1 MYRYLIFLIIT
12 TIVSHSVLSQ
22 IQTESPYSKL
32 GFGLMENEGNIVNS
46 GMGGSSVTLYKRN
59 ALNISNP
66 AAISSIDTLSFVMEF
81 GIKSNF
87 SHLSATGL
95 SKNSFSSNLNYFAFG
110 FRGSKRWSASL
121 GLMPISSRGYEIV
134 DRKTIAGVGNEEK
147 YYIGSGGIN
156 KLYLINSFDIFKDF
170 SVGVS
175 AEYLFGKLEETNTLM
190 FPELMSASHL
200 QEGLKQQISDFN
212 VSFGLHYRLD
222 KTEQERYDFGLS
234 FTPKSKIK
242 GKETYLKGIT
252 NGENIWSA
260 DDNVFSD
267 TMIFYNDKTVQIEKP
282 MSFTVGL
289 GKTSLNEYSASI
301 DYTFANWLS
310 TNFENTK
317 NSHRLALGYSFIPQ
331 WNSAVSYAKR
341 STYRFGAFLESTNIS
356 ISDTEILNFGI
367 AAGVGLPI
375 RRGLYNVDIDLQL
388 GQMGTNKNDQ
398 IKDHYIRLNL
408 KLRFSEM
415 WFYKPKYD

>member
-1 MYRYLIFLIIT
+1 MYRYLILLIIT
-12 TIVSHSVLSQ
+12 TIISQSVLSQ
-22 IQTESPYSKL
+22 IQTESPYSML

-46 GMGGSSVTLYKRN
+46 GMGGSAITMYKRN

-81 GIKSNF
+81 GLKTNYSN
-87 SHLSATGL
+87 LSATGM
-95 SKNSFSSNLNYFAFG
+95 SKHSFSSNLNYFAFG
-110 FRGSKRWSASL
+110 FRGSKRWSSSF
-121 GLMPISSRGYEIV
+121 GLMPISSRGYKIV
-134 DRKTIAGVGNEEK
+134 DREIVEGVGDVEK

-156 KLYLINSFDIFKDF
+156 KLHLINSFDIFKDF
-170 SVGVS
+170 SAGISV
-175 AEYLFGKLEETNTLM
+175 EYLFGKLEETNTLM
-190 FPELMSASHL
+190 FPNLSSAHYT

-234 FTPKSKIK
+234 FIPKSKIK
-242 GKETYLKGIT
+242 GKETFLKGIT
-252 NGENIWSA
+252 RGENLWSI
-260 DDNVFSD
+260 DDNIFSD
-267 TMIFYNDKTVQIEKP
+267 TMIFYNDKSVRIEKP
-282 MSFTVGL
+282 MSFTVGF
-289 GKTSLNEYSASI
+289 GKTSVNEYVASI
-301 DYTFANWLS
+301 DYTFANWQS
-310 TNFENTK
+310 TNFANAK

-341 STYRFGAFLESTNIS
+341 STYRFGAFFESTNIE
-356 ISDTEILNFGI
+356 IFDTDILNFGI
-367 AAGVGLPI
+367 ATGIGLPI

-388 GQMGTNKNDQ
+388 GQMGTNKNGQ

>member
-1 MYRYLIFLIIT
+1 M
-12 TIVSHSVLSQ
+12 VSQSVLSQ

-46 GMGGSSVTLYKRN
+46 GMGGSSVTFYKKN

-81 GIKSNF
+81 GLKTNY

-95 SKNSFSSNLNYFAFG
+95 SKQSFSSNLNYFAFG
-110 FRGSKRWSASL
+110 FRGSKRWSSSL

-134 DRKTIAGVGNEEK
+134 DRKTVANVVDEEK

-156 KLYLINSFDIFKDF
+156 KLYLINSFDIFEDF
-170 SVGVS
+170 SAGVS
-175 AEYLFGKLEETNTLM
+175 LEYLFGKLEETNTLI
-190 FPELMSASHL
+190 FPNLTSANYT

-212 VSFGLHYRLD
+212 VSFGLHYRLN
-222 KTEQERYDFGLS
+222 KAEQERYDFGLS
-234 FTPKSKIK
+234 FTPKSKIN
-242 GKETYLKGIT
+242 GKEMYLKGIT
-252 NGENIWSA
+252 RHNNIWSI
-260 DDNVFSD
+260 DDNIFSD
-267 TMIFYNDKTVQIEKP
+267 TIVFYNDKSVRIEKP
-282 MSFTVGL
+282 MSFSVGF

-301 DYTFANWLS
+301 DYTFANWKS
-310 TNFENTK
+310 TNYANTK
-317 NSHRLALGYSFIPQ
+317 NSHRLALGYSVIPQ

-341 STYRFGAFLESTNIS
+341 STYRFGAFFESTNIS
-356 ISDTEILNFGI
+356 IFDTNILNFGVATGI
-367 AAGVGLPI
+367 GLPI
-375 RRGLYNVDIDLQL
+375 RRGIYSVDIDLQF
-388 GQMGTNKNDQ
+388 GQMGTNKNGQ
-398 IKDHYIRLNL
+398 IKDHYIRLGL